1 MQNLKE
7 MGVNLPKRDVYMET
21 REEEAER
28 IKEEM
33 QRKKYLEDIQRIRR
47 KRGSIPTSPNRN
59 LPREEKGPSRRRS
72 DGHPKRSQKHPR
84 DSHDYGRDL
93 ESPQDYYEETYN
105 RSSAR
110 PGNSAGRRNQL
121 DSVQKYEDDA
131 GSGMEVTYE
140 YEPEMARKKNLQ
152 DRKAEPNS
160 GKLWLDL
167 HPIY

>member
-47 KRGSIPTSPNRN
+47 KRGSIPTSPTRN

-84 DSHDYGRDL
+84 DL
-93 ESPQDYYEETYN
+93 ESPQDYYVETYN

-110 PGNSAGRRNQL
+110 PGNFAGRRNQL

-140 YEPEMARKKNLQ
+140 YEPEIARKKNLQ
-152 DRKAEPNS
+152 DRKTEPNS
-160 GKLWLDL
+160 GKL
-167 HPIY
+167 